1 MLQNTSEHGMV
12 NHMRGALKLIEF
24 RGPQR
29 HVYGLEHLCF
39 VQYRN
44 YLVWF

>member
-44 YLVWF
+44 YLVCL